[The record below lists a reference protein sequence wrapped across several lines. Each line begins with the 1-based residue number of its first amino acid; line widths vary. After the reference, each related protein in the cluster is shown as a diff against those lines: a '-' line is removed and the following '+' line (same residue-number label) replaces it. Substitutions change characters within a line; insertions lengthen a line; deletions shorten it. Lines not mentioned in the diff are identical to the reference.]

1 MVVDIE
7 LAVNEGRMTAY
18 SFKGLTKSQKKGS
31 GLPIPL
37 LTVFGSAVIWILV
50 VIFAYLFYV
59 YFFLFLRIY
68 DDSDLD
74 VPCENKLSVYHDSD
88 FIQKHNLNRVMNY
101 PVGDSLPYLK
111 SFGFKESDFR
121 TATQPEQKLPRIV
134 TAVDSSQFYQVQ
146 GLIRHLAEDVNSVG
160 DVYLIIYDIGLNPG
174 QALLLMNQCN
184 CIVRRFHF
192 EAYPDHVTDIS
203 NFAWRPLII
212 QAVLEETGSVLY
224 IEPTT
229 RFKSSNS
236 LELFRKRG
244 TRHFYLWDEE
254 TFSSVVGYTDK
265 GMFDFL
271 EEKRCEFVDTGL
283 ISTEIMVFYKTN
295 ITWNSI
301 LRPWLACAFNQN
313 CIAPQGARSD
323 YCFHIRHPRTTGCHM
338 FDQSAISII
347 TNRVFQIT
355 ADRKKMIPPRIT
367 YYSAQE
373 ETYFQDQPWTNRQII
388 AIICS
393 PIIVYIIYRQR
404 RRRYRF

>member
-1 MVVDIE
+1 M
-7 LAVNEGRMTAY
+7 AAY
-18 SFKGLTKSQKKGS
+18 SFKGSTKSQTKGS

-37 LTVFGSAVIWILV
+37 LTLFGSAAIWILAV
-50 VIFAYLFYV
+50 VFTYLFYV
-59 YFFLFLRIY
+59 YFFLYLRIY
-68 DDSDLD
+68 KDSDLD
-74 VPCENKLSVYHDSD
+74 IPCENKLSVYRDSH
-88 FIQKHNLNRVMNY
+88 FIRKHNLNRVMNY
-101 PVGDSLPYLK
+101 PIGDSLPYLK
-111 SFGFKESDFR
+111 TFGFKESDFR
-121 TATQPEQKLPRIV
+121 TPTQPEQKLPRIV

-160 DVYLIIYDIGLNPG
+160 DVYLIIYDIGLNTG
-174 QALLLMNQCN
+174 QRFLLMNQCN
-184 CIVRRFHF
+184 CIVRSFHF
-192 EAYPDHVTDIS
+192 QAYPDHVADIS

-212 QAVLEETGSVLY
+212 QAALEETGSVLY
-224 IEPTT
+224 VEPTT
-229 RFKSSNS
+229 RFKNPNS

-244 TRHFYLWDEE
+244 TRHFYLWDKE

-283 ISTEIMVFYKTN
+283 ISTDIMVFYKTN

-301 LRPWLACAFNQN
+301 LRPLLACAFNQN
-313 CIAPQGARSD
+313 CIAPQGARSN

-373 ETYFQDQPWTNRQII
+373 ETYFEDQPWTNRQIF